1 MAGKKRLTDDVK
13 DTVDDAVRLIGKGAD
28 KAGELIDRGMRKFEE
43 GAREQGRA
51 MPRSPPGRKPSVEDV
66 FDDTAAFIG
75 RAGKK
80 AATVADRG
88 IRKVGQV
95 VDSDPD
101 LRKAVDKGVA
111 AVDRVVEKG
120 VEFAKKGI
128 QKTEELIDDRKK
140 RRNR

>member
-13 DTVDDAVRLIGKGAD
+13 DTVDDAARLIGKGAD

-66 FDDTAAFIG
+66 FDDTAVFIG

-80 AATVADRG
+80 AADITDRG
-88 IRKVGQV
+88 IKSVGRA
-95 VDSDPD
+95 VDDSPS
-101 LRKAVDKGVA
+101 LRSAVDKGVA
-111 AVDRVVEKG
+111 TVDRVVEKG
-120 VEFAKKGI
+120 IEIAKKSI
-128 QKTEELIDDRKK
+128 QKTEKMMDDRKK